1 MAATVTT
8 REEQPMPDVQILERL
23 VSEVGRQVRFRR
35 AEYYGLRG
43 LLWGALASLLP
54 LLAKEY
60 LGPLALPI
68 AGALLLLGGLVGAVW
83 GAVLT
88 VPAGEAARLADRAH
102 GLKDRVATAL
112 EWSRRPDRTPVVDA
126 LLADAE
132 ARVRAVSAKRAVAR
146 RWPREARLLPV
157 PLGAA
162 VVLAVAPP
170 IPLPEAS
177 LPNFSV
183 AREDDEDKPK
193 ERAGELQTSDRQKA
207 TRRDPV
213 QRAEMQDRMA
223 IPRAGGGG
231 SSQQGDLSA
240 VFKDTALSG
249 KAPDFNSFLKQGDD
263 RIRMLG
269 QADRLPD
276 LQSDFTGS
284 QRKIVFQKAKA
295 LRGGMNPNQVS
306 PEKLKELLQEMERLG
321 RRGGQG
327 SGGWGGDVF
336 EGMEALEGG
345 QTDKAMEAM
354 ERALAKMRAMDDKG
368 RDGKSLRGG
377 RESERRTADRGRGRG
392 GQSGGTGEDPD
403 FGEGEGFLPGR
414 GKSGAPKGD
423 ASHRLRGNP
432 YDSGVEGQARPGTK
446 EGMDTNMVGRGAHM
460 PSRLAYLG
468 VLGQYRKMMEEAI
481 AREQVPRDFQT
492 QVKEYFQSLDEK

>member
-1 MAATVTT
+1 
-8 REEQPMPDVQILERL
+8 MPDVQDLERL
-23 VSEVGRQVRFRR
+23 VAEVARQVRFRR
-35 AEYYGLRG
+35 AEHYGLRG
-43 LLWGALASLLP
+43 LLWGALASLGP

-60 LGPLALPI
+60 LSAIALPLA
-68 AGALLLLGGLVGAVW
+68 GGLLLLGGLVGALW
-83 GAVLT
+83 GVVLAL
-88 VPAGEAARLADRAH
+88 PARDAARLADRGH
-102 GLKDRVATAL
+102 GLQDRIATAL
-112 EWSRRPDRTPVVDA
+112 EWARRPDRTPVVDA
-126 LLADAE
+126 LLSD
-132 ARVRAVSAKRAVAR
+132 AVAR
-146 RWPREARLLPV
+146 ARALPAKRVVPRRLPREARLLPL

-162 VVLAVAPP
+162 VVLALAPP

-177 LPNFSV
+177 LPSFSV
-183 AREDDEDKPK
+183 AREEDEDKPK
-193 ERAGELQTSDRQKA
+193 ERAGALETSERQKA
-207 TRRDPV
+207 SRRDQVP
-213 QRAEMQDRMA
+213 RAEVQDRLA
-223 IPRAGGGG
+223 VPRVGGGG
-231 SSQQGDLSA
+231 TSQPGDLSA

-249 KAPDFNSFLKQGDD
+249 QAPDFNSFLRQGDD

-295 LRGGMNPNQVS
+295 LRGGLNPNQVS
-306 PEKLKELLQEMERLG
+306 PEKLRELLQEMERLG
-321 RRGGQG
+321 RRGGPSG
-327 SGGWGGDVF
+327 GGWGGDVF

-354 ERALAKMRAMDDKG
+354 ERALAKMRAMEDRG

-377 RESERRTADRGRGRG
+377 RESERRGADRGRGRG
-392 GQSGGTGEDPD
+392 GQQGATGDDPD

-414 GKSGAPKGD
+414 GRSQSPKGD
-423 ASHRLRGNP
+423 ATHRLRGNP

-446 EGMDTNMVGRGAHM
+446 EGIDTNMVGRGSHM

-481 AREQVPRDFQT
+481 AREQVPRDFQA